1 VSIYFNKERDMQATP
16 YDVYAE
22 FLLACKK
29 VMGSVD
35 FQRLDTDSAYRT
47 EVCQRVL
54 SKADDR
60 LFDIADLISREIENE
75 EPTH

>member
-1 VSIYFNKERDMQATP
+1 MQANQ
-16 YDVYAE
+16 YDVYAQ
-22 FLLACKK
+22 FLLECKE

-35 FQRLDTDSAYRT
+35 FERLDTDSEYRT
-47 EVCQRVL
+47 EVCQRVM

-60 LFDIADLISREIENE
+60 LFDIADMVNREIESE

>member
-1 VSIYFNKERDMQATP
+1 MEANQ

-22 FLLACKK
+22 FLLECKK

-35 FQRLDTDSAYRT
+35 FERLDTDSAYRT
-47 EVCQRVL
+47 EVCQRVVA
-54 SKADDR
+54 KADER
-60 LFDIADLISREIENE
+60 LFDIADMINREIESE

>member
-1 VSIYFNKERDMQATP
+1 MQANQ
-16 YDVYAE
+16 YGVYAE

-29 VMGSVD
+29 MMGSVD
-35 FQRLDTDSAYRT
+35 FERLGSDSEYRT
-47 EVCQRVL
+47 EVCQQVI

-60 LFDIADLISREIENE
+60 LFDIADLINREIENE